1 MNEYE
6 ILGGLHK
13 IIDDDTNLKMKE
25 WLDSHNVNNYL
36 LYPGHFLKLR
46 TRVLEL
52 LYHATT
58 LMLGARDLAAHVG

>member
-25 WLDSHNVNNYL
+25 WLDSHNVL
-36 LYPGHFLKLR
+36 RLKR
-46 TRVLEL
+46 GMKR
-52 LYHATT
+52 
-58 LMLGARDLAAHVG
+58 

>member
-25 WLDSHNVNNYL
+25 WLDWKSNQL
-36 LYPGHFLKLR
+36 CGEPGQDER
-46 TRVLEL
+46 E
-52 LYHATT
+52 
-58 LMLGARDLAAHVG
+58 

>member
-25 WLDSHNVNNYL
+25 WAS
-36 LYPGHFLKLR
+36 
-46 TRVLEL
+46 
-52 LYHATT
+52 TT
-58 LMLGARDLAAHVG
+58 ARSPV